1 VALNVTRGEE
11 NADHLGFQNPHEL
24 RAILPV
30 PLWDSDRLQTSTE
43 RQMETGRN
51 MLKVAMTTNEIKI
64 AVRDYILKTFLP
76 DESPESVGDDTE
88 LVTSGVLDS
97 LGSLNLVSWLSE
109 TFGVE
114 VEAHEVD
121 VDHLNTINLITDLV
135 KSKLG

>member
-1 VALNVTRGEE
+1 
-11 NADHLGFQNPHEL
+11 
-24 RAILPV
+24 
-30 PLWDSDRLQTSTE
+30 
-43 RQMETGRN
+43 